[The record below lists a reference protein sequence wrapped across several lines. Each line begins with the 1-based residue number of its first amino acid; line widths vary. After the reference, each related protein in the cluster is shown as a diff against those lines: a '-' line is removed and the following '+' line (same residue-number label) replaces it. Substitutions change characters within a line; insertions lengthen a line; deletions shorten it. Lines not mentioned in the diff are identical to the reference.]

1 MPAPRNTPADTRR
14 ATAAA
19 ADRHPDAG
27 QHSGGHREDPRYTL
41 IDLPFRLRTLRRQH
55 QLSLAALALR
65 TSLTR
70 SYLSK
75 LERGLSNPSD
85 TTIEQLAHAYGLTRD
100 QLLGSGPEGLDEIV
114 SVVRVAD
121 RQPMIRTGSSLGYQ
135 YQALAGKR
143 RIRSMQPVVV
153 VPPREFPDRQAAQ
166 PHEGEEFMLVI
177 HGAVELM
184 VGSRVW
190 RLESGDAV
198 YFDATLP
205 HRMRTVSRQDAEV
218 LVVGSR

>member
-1 MPAPRNTPADTRR
+1 MSDDRR
-14 ATAAA
+14 HEIA
-19 ADRHPDAG
+19 
-27 QHSGGHREDPRYTL
+27 GGHASHREELRHTL

-65 TSLTR
+65 TGLTR

-75 LERGLSNPSD
+75 LERGLSHPSD
-85 TTIEQLAHAYGLTRD
+85 TTTLLLANAYGLTRD

-121 RQPMIRTGSSLGYQ
+121 RQPLIRTGSSLGYH

-153 VPPREFPDRQAAQ
+153 VPPREFPDKQAAQ

-184 VGSRVW
+184 VGTKVW

-205 HRMRTVSRQDAEV
+205 HRMRTVSRQDAQV